1 MAKMRI
7 SAAVKKV
14 ATDKP
19 YWKDVEVLLDKVND
33 AVGSKAYKLAKQVNV
48 NKYELFS
55 MMMDDL
61 ANEMK
66 AIAKAS
72 LL

>member
-7 SAAVKKV
+7 SAVVKKV

-33 AVGSKAYKLAKQVNV
+33 AVGNKAYKLAKRSGV

-55 MMMDDL
+55 LMMDDL
-61 ANEMK
+61 ADEMK
-66 AIAKAS
+66 AIARAS
-72 LL
+72 LQ